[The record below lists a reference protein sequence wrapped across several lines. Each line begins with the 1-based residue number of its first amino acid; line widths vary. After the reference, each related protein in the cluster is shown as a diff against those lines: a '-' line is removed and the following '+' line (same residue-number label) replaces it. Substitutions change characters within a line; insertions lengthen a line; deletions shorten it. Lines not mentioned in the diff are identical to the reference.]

1 MLQKWLLKIN
11 VEVNVFGFEQY
22 SPTACPEWTC
32 TKQHCCSMLKTVP
45 CNAVPLPCFS
55 HWRIKAL
62 RTCSSQQ
69 FCGSTWEHLW
79 ICIVLLWKNTSQE
92 MPPPTPHPFK
102 HIMGEVWVKCPFSS
116 WTAIITSDPAA
127 HGGSS
132 WYQSSASETSCTSTA
147 SVMGMRQTAP
157 FLSSSC
163 SKLSFPA
170 SFRLLIHVLLPHIW
184 LGAWSHFLD
193 LIPSSC
199 LLPAL
204 SHRG

>member
-1 MLQKWLLKIN
+1 MCLGLSNIPQQPVQNEPALNSTSAVCSRLYHAMQSLCPASHTEVLKHWGRAPVSNSVAAHENIYGFVLFCFGKTPVKKCHLPLLILSN
-11 VEVNVFGFEQY
+11 
-22 SPTACPEWTC
+22 
-32 TKQHCCSMLKTVP
+32 
-45 CNAVPLPCFS
+45 
-55 HWRIKAL
+55 
-62 RTCSSQQ
+62 
-69 FCGSTWEHLW
+69 
-79 ICIVLLWKNTSQE
+79 
-92 MPPPTPHPFK
+92 
-102 HIMGEVWVKCPFSS
+102 IMGEVWVKCPFSS

-163 SKLSFPA
+163 SRLSFPA
-170 SFRLLIHVLLPHIW
+170 SFCLLIHVLLPHIW